1 MGCCSARILLFTAKR
16 NQFSSPFDLINKRKG
31 VQDFPDSIATV
42 YFDGTVVW
50 ERAGYLVPQCTF
62 VGLEKMPFDVLGC
75 QLIFGGGRL
84 GAINYILLEPKIEEE
99 TFKGFRVAEDYQ
111 PYHDFKI
118 VPELA
123 SFNSYSD
130 GLMNPLGASFHLELF
145 FERSHRHYAMFVIF
159 PDILFVTMSFGQFL
173 LDIDSGERLS
183 FGVTIVLIMVTQSV
197 VVSSLL
203 PLCQESLWI
212 NIFNF
217 YSMIFTILPLLVT
230 LVGFF
235 LIRKQNLTIHDRIKG
250 ENNNSGA
257 DRSDE
262 EDREFLI
269 RKENNSNDAGKS
281 DEEVRESGEKPNE
294 VLEESG
300 NDDEIEFETKNESIE
315 LNGDKSKNERQ
326 HLETKPS
333 RMGLSKQKLAQSI
346 RVIKSK
352 IPRTPTQMTYAID
365 RTFFI
370 LLPSAYFL
378 FITIQFILISK
389 GKDPNIGE
397 DGKYIPW
404 SY

>member
-1 MGCCSARILLFTAKR
+1 M
-16 NQFSSPFDLINKRKG
+16 
-31 VQDFPDSIATV
+31 

-84 GAINYILLEPKIEEE
+84 GAINYILLKQKIDEE
-99 TFKGFRVAEDYQ
+99 TFKGFRVATENQ
-111 PYHDFKI
+111 PYTDFKI

-123 SFNSYSD
+123 TCNSYSD
-130 GLMNPLGASFHLELF
+130 GLVNPLDASFHLELF
-145 FERSHRHYAMFVIF
+145 FDRSHRHYAMFLIF
-159 PDILFVTMSFGQFL
+159 PDILFATMSFGQFL

-203 PLCQESLWI
+203 PLCREHLWI

-217 YSMIFTILPLLVT
+217 WSIIFTILPLLVT

-235 LIRKQNLTIHDRIKG
+235 LLRKQNLTIHDRIKG

-257 DRSDE
+257 GRSDE

-269 RKENNSNDAGKS
+269 RKENNNNDASRS
-281 DEEVRESGEKPNE
+281 DEEVRESEEKQNE
-294 VLEESG
+294 VLEEGG

-315 LNGDKSKNERQ
+315 LNGDKRKNERQ

-333 RMGLSKQKLAQSI
+333 RMGLSNQNLAQSI
-346 RVIKSK
+346 RVIQSK
-352 IPRTPTQMTYAID
+352 IPSSPTQITYAMD

-378 FITIQFILISK
+378 FITIQFTLIFER
-389 GKDPNIGE
+389 KDPNIGE